1 MSTFFNLNPRLSDFS
16 KEQLMK
22 LLRLV
27 MSEQVQ
33 IRKHVNALKETPSL
47 ERMFADEIQQ
57 AAIDLDEF
65 NEIITHLSSAIYNK
79 DYETKEI
86 SN

>member
-1 MSTFFNLNPRLSDFS
+1 MSTFFNLNPSLSDFS

-33 IRKHVNALKETPSL
+33 IRKHVNALTETPSL
-47 ERMFADEIQQ
+47 ERMFAEEILQSGS
-57 AAIDLDEF
+57 DLDEYD
-65 NEIITHLSSAIYNK
+65 EIVVHLSSAIYNK
-79 DYETKEI
+79 DYETREI